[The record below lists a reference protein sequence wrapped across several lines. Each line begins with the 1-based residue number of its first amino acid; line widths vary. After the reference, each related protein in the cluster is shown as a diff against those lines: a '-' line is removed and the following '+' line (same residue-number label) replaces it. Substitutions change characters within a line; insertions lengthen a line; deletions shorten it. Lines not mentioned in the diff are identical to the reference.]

1 VVDIRGKACL
11 NDFEMFLEGM
21 TGEKVDALVSCDKMF
36 GVCIW
41 RQKRR
46 FARDQMQVQRIL
58 ERGFGLSGC
67 GCGLLRHQGNLESK
81 EIKGRREHDSR

>member
-1 VVDIRGKACL
+1 MRGKVCL

-21 TGEKVDALVSCDKMF
+21 TQEKVDAVVFCDEMF

-46 FARDQMQVQRIL
+46 FARDQMQMQRML
-58 ERGFGLSGC
+58 ERGFGPSGC
-67 GCGLLRHQGNLESK
+67 G
-81 EIKGRREHDSR
+81 